1 MTTLGN
7 IVSRASSQ
15 LNDIENIRWTKPEL
29 LDWINEGIKQI
40 VIFLPESNAVSVEH
54 QLDEGTKQSI
64 PADGVRLIDVIRNT
78 GLEGGKPSGPIRII
92 ERDVLDALR
101 PNWHRDRSATSVKNF
116 VFDSR
121 NPKTFY
127 VYPPARGQFV
137 EVVYSKM
144 PEPLLTGDE
153 LGRFEVYSAA
163 ILNYVLHRAYS
174 KDTEESS
181 STRSQRYE
189 QSFFNAIGLF
199 DQADMKAQPNHYAPP
214 RNKTT
219 GEAY

>member
-1 MTTLGN
+1 MTTLSS
-7 IVSRASSQ
+7 IVSRVSSQ
-15 LNDIENIRWTKPEL
+15 LNDIENARWTKPEI

-40 VIFLPESNAVSVEH
+40 VILLPESNAVSVEH
-54 QLDEGTKQSI
+54 QLDEGTKQSL

-78 GLEGGKPSGPIRII
+78 GLEGGKPSGPIRIV

-101 PNWHRDRSATSVKNF
+101 PNWHRDRSAASAKNF
-116 VFDSR
+116 VFDPR

-137 EVVYSKM
+137 ELVYSKM
-144 PEPLLTGDE
+144 PHPLLIGDE
-153 LGRFEVYSAA
+153 LGNFEIYSAA
-163 ILNYVLHRAYS
+163 LTSYALHRAYD

-181 STRSQRYE
+181 AMRSQRYE
-189 QSFFNAIGLF
+189 QSFLNAIGLF
-199 DQADMKAQPNHYAPP
+199 DQADMKVQPNHFAPP